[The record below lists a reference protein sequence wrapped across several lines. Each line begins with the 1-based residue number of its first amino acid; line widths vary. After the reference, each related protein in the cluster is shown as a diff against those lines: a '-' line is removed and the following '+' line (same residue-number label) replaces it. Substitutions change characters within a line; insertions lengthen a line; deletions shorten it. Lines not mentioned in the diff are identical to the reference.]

1 MRAFFEEANGNNL
14 VIITD
19 GVTAKIYDCTPD
31 GIFEGIDLYTETTVE
46 DLKKH
51 FAKLAETGEL
61 ADFEDMHSDNEM
73 SFDEI
78 EEELEESVL
87 IFEGQI

>member
-1 MRAFFEEANGNNL
+1 MRVFFEETNGNNL

-19 GVTAKIYDCTPD
+19 GVAAKIYDCAPT
-31 GIFEGIDLYTETTVE
+31 GIFEGIDLYAETTAE

-51 FAKLAETGEL
+51 FAKLAEAGEL

-73 SFDEI
+73 SFGEI
-78 EEELEESVL
+78 EEELEESEL
-87 IFEGQI
+87 IFEE